1 MAAERFGGGGEES
14 AVTGEE
20 VAPTA
25 AIEFDQGIAKPM
37 PPSMAL
43 LDDLMNDI
51 RYRALLT
58 TRTLKL
64 DSGYGASSILGFA
77 LGFGGALLIAGLPL
91 LYYFLK
97 V

>member
-1 MAAERFGGGGEES
+1 MAAERFGGGGEET
-14 AVTGEE
+14 AAAGEE
-20 VAPTA
+20 VAPAA

-37 PPSMAL
+37 APSMESLNA
-43 LDDLMNDI
+43 LMNDI

-64 DSGYGASSILGFA
+64 DSAYGGNSILGFS
-77 LGFGGALLIAGLPL
+77 LGFAGACLVAGLPL

-97 V
+97 

>member
-1 MAAERFGGGGEES
+1 MAAERFGGGAGEP
-14 AVTGEE
+14 AAAGEE

-37 PPSMAL
+37 APSMAA
-43 LDDLMNDI
+43 LDTLMNDI

-64 DSGYGASSILGFA
+64 DSGYGTASILGFA
-77 LGFGGALLIAGLPL
+77 LGFAGACLIAGLPL

-97 V
+97 

>member
-1 MAAERFGGGGEES
+1 MAAERFGGGGEET
-14 AVTGEE
+14 AAAGEE

-37 PPSMAL
+37 APSMESLNA
-43 LDDLMNDI
+43 LMNDI

-64 DSGYGASSILGFA
+64 DSAYGGNSILGFA
-77 LGFGGALLIAGLPL
+77 LGFGGACLVAGLPL

-97 V
+97 

>member
-1 MAAERFGGGGEES
+1 MAAERFGGGAEGQ
-14 AVTGEE
+14 APAGEE

-37 PPSMAL
+37 APSMAA
-43 LDDLMNDI
+43 LDALMNDI

-64 DSGYGASSILGFA
+64 DSGYGISSILGFA
-77 LGFGGALLIAGLPL
+77 LGFAGACLIAGLPL

-97 V
+97 

>member
-1 MAAERFGGGGEES
+1 MAAERFGGGAAEQ
-14 AVTGEE
+14 APAGEE

-25 AIEFDQGIAKPM
+25 AIEFDQGIATPLA
-37 PPSMAL
+37 PSMAS
-43 LDDLMNDI
+43 LDALMNDI

-64 DSGYGASSILGFA
+64 DSGYGGASILGFA
-77 LGFGGALLIAGLPL
+77 LGFAGACLIAGLPL

-97 V
+97 

>member
-1 MAAERFGGGGEES
+1 MAAERFGGGAAE
-14 AVTGEE
+14 AVEAGEE
-20 VAPTA
+20 VAPKA

-37 PPSMAL
+37 APSMAS
-43 LDDLMNDI
+43 LDTLKTDI

-64 DSGYGASSILGFA
+64 DSGYGTASILGFA
-77 LGFGGALLIAGLPL
+77 LGFAGACLIAGLPL

-97 V
+97 

>member
-14 AVTGEE
+14 AAAGEA
-20 VAPTA
+20 VAPTSV
-25 AIEFDQGIAKPM
+25 IEFDQGIAKPM
-37 PPSMAL
+37 APSMAL

-64 DSGYGASSILGFA
+64 DSGYGGNSILGFA
-77 LGFGGALLIAGLPL
+77 LGFAGACLIAGLPL

-97 V
+97 

>member
-1 MAAERFGGGGEES
+1 MAAERFGGGAEEQ
-14 AVTGEE
+14 AAAGEE

-25 AIEFDQGIAKPM
+25 AIEFDQGIAKPLA
-37 PPSMAL
+37 PSMAS
-43 LDDLMNDI
+43 LDSLMNDI

-64 DSGYGASSILGFA
+64 DSGYGISSILGFT
-77 LGFGGALLIAGLPL
+77 LGFAGACLIAGLPL

-97 V
+97 

>member
-20 VAPTA
+20 VGLIA

-37 PPSMAL
+37 APSMAL

-64 DSGYGASSILGFA
+64 DSGYGGNSILGFA
-77 LGFGGALLIAGLPL
+77 LGFAGACLIAGLPL

-97 V
+97 

>member
-1 MAAERFGGGGEES
+1 MAAERFGGGAEGP
-14 AVTGEE
+14 AAAGEE
-20 VAPTA
+20 VAPTE

-37 PPSMAL
+37 APSMESL
-43 LDDLMNDI
+43 NGLMTDI

-64 DSGYGASSILGFA
+64 DSGYGTASILGFA
-77 LGFGGALLIAGLPL
+77 LGFAGACLIAGLPL

-97 V
+97 

>member
-64 DSGYGASSILGFA
+64 DSGYGGNSITGFA
-77 LGFGGALLIAGLPL
+77 VGFAVACLIAGLPL

-97 V
+97 